1 MYNGFE
7 CVFQGHGHLEAYSLG
22 LCTCSF
28 QEGHVRLIYICGDV
42 GKCVSAGEMR
52 FCVSTGAWETCI
64 SWSEKYVLWLCVTS
78 LQMDELGPRIIGYV
92 EVISYVVCWR

>member
-1 MYNGFE
+1 MYNVFE
-7 CVFQGHGHLEAYSLG
+7 CVFQGHGHLKAYLLG

-42 GKCVSAGEMR
+42 GKCASAGEMR
-52 FCVSTGAWETCI
+52 FCVSTGSWETCI
-64 SWSEKYVLWLCVTS
+64 SWSEKYVLSLCVMS